1 MLIRIY
7 NFVTAAINSNAK
19 AVLIEAPGS
28 IDQSEESSMKALNV
42 IIHLSMLLMLN
53 LNLDDVSAIT
63 INVIAK
69 VVQIGF
75 M

>member
-63 INVIAK
+63 INIIAK

>member
-1 MLIRIY
+1 MIRIY

-63 INVIAK
+63 INIIAK